1 MVSASANGASEVP
14 GSSRGASWGHPC
26 GPRGP
31 KRFPSPVPDP
41 GRGPSR
47 PWEPGTRCVCEIGVL
62 LARPRTRVLRSGVT
76 ASEPKLGACLGLSRL
91 LVARAFS
98 ARLFNARR

>member
-41 GRGPSR
+41 G
-47 PWEPGTRCVCEIGVL
+47 PGTLTTLGTGYEMRVRDWRSPGAASDPRPEIWGDSQ
-62 LARPRTRVLRSGVT
+62 RTEAWCLFRSFSVAG
-76 ASEPKLGACLGLSRL
+76 GQGLQCTS
-91 LVARAFS
+91 V
-98 ARLFNARR
+98 